1 MTQYMLI
8 DRADVEAIS
17 PALPARERH
26 ILDSGLHTTPVIPDD
41 MVGRMEPDAFARAF
55 LNPAAS
61 AAHRAGLYLHAAAV
75 DGHQGGATVTQ
86 LGEQA
91 KGRETIAWALAM
103 EVEKA
108 HAPLYMVLMRRYG
121 DPDGHTYPIGL
132 FADLPAAEREGER
145 EAEYR
150 GGKYTPEIRLV
161 PVGVSAAES
170 GASFQVVKAAER
182 E

>member
-8 DRADVEAIS
+8 DRADAEAIA
-17 PALPARERH
+17 PALPAHERH
-26 ILDSGLHTTPVIPDD
+26 ILDSGLHNTPVIPDD
-41 MVGRMEPDAFARAF
+41 MVSRMDARAFAQSF
-55 LNPAAS
+55 LNPAAA
-61 AAHRAGLYLHAAAV
+61 AAHRAGLYLHATV
-75 DGHQGGATVTQ
+75 TDDREGGATVSQ

-91 KGRETIAWALAM
+91 KGRDVIAWALAM
-103 EVEKA
+103 EAAKA

-132 FADLPAAEREGER
+132 FADLPTAEREGER
-145 EAEYR
+145 EAYCR